1 MSFDEVITVGG
12 IPVGSEGAVLAE
24 RKARIRHERDARL
37 LSCCHA
43 PIDYARGY
51 YGKPKR
57 KKVRK

>member
-1 MSFDEVITVGG
+1 MKEFKILDRFKDER
-12 IPVGSEGAVLAE
+12 EAM
-24 RKARIRHERDARL
+24 RARESL
-37 LSCCHA
+37 CHA